1 MYKPF
6 LFGGVGNWLV
16 MMIVIAVINAEGKNS
31 PFLMVGA
38 ALWKENK
45 ELPVL

>member
-1 MYKPF
+1 
-6 LFGGVGNWLV
+6 

-31 PFLMVGA
+31 PFHMVGA

-45 ELPVL
+45 VLPVL